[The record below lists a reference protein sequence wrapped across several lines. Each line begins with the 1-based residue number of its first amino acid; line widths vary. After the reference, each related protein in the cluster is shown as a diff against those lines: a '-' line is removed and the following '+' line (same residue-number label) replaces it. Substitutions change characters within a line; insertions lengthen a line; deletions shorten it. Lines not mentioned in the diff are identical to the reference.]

1 MQQMNKMKLNIGT
14 QVQILDNSNWHSL
27 FAIVDDIVNIDNN
40 NINIPVLYSVC
51 RPTEKYYVYSDLEDK
66 IRIVGE
72 ELCCPNCGK
81 QRYWIKYF
89 VDKIIMYCQDC
100 MYYEDIK

>member
-1 MQQMNKMKLNIGT
+1 MKLQKGT
-14 QVQILDNSNWHSL
+14 QVQILDNSNWHGL
-27 FAIVDDIVNIDNN
+27 FAIVDDIVDDIVDIDDYN
-40 NINIPVLYSVC
+40 NIPVLYCVC

-66 IRIVGE
+66 IRVVEE

-89 VDKIIMYCQDC
+89 VNKKIMFCQDC
-100 MYYEDIK
+100 QYHEDIK